1 KYIEARMIE
10 LANDAGR
17 VALENGN
24 APQLSALPRA
34 DRDAMEEFLDP
45 ARILLAALGFPLLQP
60 IVKKPGGSHQAEAGA
75 GGPLAD
81 VRLYLKVAKRAVM
94 AEGASI
100 DEGFVV
106 FAGSVGEGEVR
117 D

>member
-1 KYIEARMIE
+1 RLQSHIKNKDFWDQVVLFTSKDENLTKAHVKYIEARMIE

-60 IVKKPGGSHQAEAGA
+60 IVKKPGSSH
-75 GGPLAD
+75 
-81 VRLYLKVAKRAVM
+81 VA
-94 AEGASI
+94 
-100 DEGFVV
+100 
-106 FAGSVGEGEVR
+106 
-117 D
+117 